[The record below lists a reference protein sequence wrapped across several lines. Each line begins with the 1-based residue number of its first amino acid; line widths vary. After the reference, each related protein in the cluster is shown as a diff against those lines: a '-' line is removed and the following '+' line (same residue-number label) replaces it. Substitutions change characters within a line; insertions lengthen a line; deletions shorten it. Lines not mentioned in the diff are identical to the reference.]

1 MYPRPWVPASGELME
16 RSLSV
21 VVFYRLE
28 PWDLALAL
36 ALALGPWSAAN
47 LFAATTLRNRIR
59 GGLPGGRGNSP
70 EECHR
75 KS

>member
-1 MYPRPWVPASGELME
+1 MSPGPWIPASGELME

-36 ALALGPWSAAN
+36 ALGPWSAAN
-47 LFAATTLRNRIR
+47 LFAATTLRSRIR

-70 EECHR
+70 EECYC